1 MHGIPFL
8 EAALTIGPLAN
19 PPVPITRSGLNP
31 LIIFIAAVFTHNI
44 ALTYLLGMCP
54 LLAMSRNVNTAGG
67 MGIAVIFVMTITSML
82 NWFLYHC
89 ILIPTGSQIMA
100 YLIFI
105 IVIASVV
112 QLLEMIIEKFFPRL
126 QSSFGIFLP
135 LITVNC
141 TILAVSLFMV
151 LRTYNFLQTVFFSL
165 GSGVGWALAIII
177 IAAIRE
183 KMRLVSDVPKGL
195 RGAGITM
202 VVAGILALAFMGF
215 SGMVAVQ

>member
-1 MHGIPFL
+1 MELH
-8 EAALTIGPLAN
+8 
-19 PPVPITRSGLNP
+19 P
-31 LIIFIAAVFTHNI
+31 LIIFISAVFTHNI

-54 LLAMSRNVNTAGG
+54 LLAMSRNINTAVG
-67 MGIAVIFVMTITSML
+67 MGIAMVFVMTITAAI
-82 NWFLYHC
+82 NWILLHF
-89 ILIPTGSQIMA
+89 ILIPAGSEIMS
-100 YLIFI
+100 YLVFI

-151 LRTYNFLQTVFFSL
+151 LREYNFRQTVFFAL
-165 GSGVGWALAIII
+165 GSGAGWCLAITII
-177 IAAIRE
+177 SAIRE
-183 KMRLVSDVPKGL
+183 KIALVSDVPKDL

-202 VVAGILALAFMGF
+202 VIAGILALAFMGF
-215 SGMVAVQ
+215 SGMVSIQ

>member
-1 MHGIPFL
+1 MK
-8 EAALTIGPLAN
+8 
-19 PPVPITRSGLNP
+19 LNP
-31 LIIFIAAVFTHNI
+31 IAILIAAVFTHNI

-54 LLAMSRNVNTAGG
+54 MLAMSRHLNTAMG
-67 MGIAVIFVMTITSML
+67 MGIAVIFVMTITACI
-82 NWFLYHC
+82 NWALLHF
-89 ILIPTGSQIMA
+89 ILIPTGSEIMA
-100 YLIFI
+100 YLVFI

-151 LRTYNFLQTVFFSL
+151 LRTYTFMQTLFFSI
-165 GSGVGWALAIII
+165 GSGVGWMLAITV

-183 KMRLVSDVPKGL
+183 KLRTVSDVPDGL

-202 VVAGILALAFMGF
+202 VIAGILALAFMGF
-215 SGMVAVQ
+215 SGMASVQ

>member
-1 MHGIPFL
+1 MELH
-8 EAALTIGPLAN
+8 
-19 PPVPITRSGLNP
+19 PV
-31 LIIFIAAVFTHNI
+31 LIFVAAVFTHNI

-54 LLAMSRNVNTAGG
+54 MLAMSRQLNTAVG
-67 MGIAVIFVMTITSML
+67 MGLAVIFVIVITTMI
-82 NWFLYHC
+82 NWLLFNFV
-89 ILIPTGSQIMA
+89 LIPTGSEIMS
-100 YLIFI
+100 YLVFI

-112 QLLEMIIEKFFPRL
+112 QLLEMLIEKFFPRL

-151 LRTYNFLQTVFFSL
+151 LRDYNFWQTCLFAF
-165 GSGVGWALAIII
+165 GSGVGWCLAISI

-183 KMRLVSDVPKGL
+183 KLVLVGDVPDGL

-215 SGMVAVQ
+215 SGMVSIQ